1 MPAVQ
6 QQFVWRAGEVTENQ
20 EDLAMPENNPPASA
34 QQIGGE
40 LLARMLCAEGVTTVF
55 GIVDGTYLGFYTA
68 FQKYGIRLISPRHET
83 CAAHMAGAYARSTGK
98 LGVCMASNGP
108 GVANI
113 LPGVAVESGE
123 GNRVLLITSCRRT
136 GIAYPERGGTF
147 QYFDQVGVTAP
158 MTKWSGAVHSA
169 ERLPELT
176 RQALRA
182 SWTGRPGVVHL
193 DVPENIMNGAFDFP
207 ADSVREPATYRPT
220 VPLAVA
226 SSQVSAAADML
237 READFPVIH
246 AGSGLVHAG
255 AAAELAALAEALSA
269 PITCSWG
276 ARGVLDEDSALAIP
290 NSTLAAAK
298 SARSRSDLFLVL
310 GSRLGETDWWGRG
323 HHWGGSAPDIPK
335 RCIQVNID
343 ADAIGR
349 NRPADLAVVG
359 DVKVFLAAVL
369 AELQAAP
376 VPESILEER
385 RQKVAE
391 LVQEKAAMRAELDAA
406 LAGMDAPM
414 HPAHVPTIAR
424 RVFGD
429 DALLAIDGGNTA
441 VWCAHYYRNARPDA
455 IHSTFKFGM
464 LGAGVGQALGL
475 KAAHPDRPVVCII
488 GDGAMGMHPQEIET
502 AVRENLPVVYVVLCD
517 RQWGMVKLTQQF
529 GIGDL
534 RAAMGIQAEGTIN
547 TDFEEIRFDQLAMAM
562 GAHGDRVA
570 DPAELDATLRRALD
584 SGRPAVVHVDVEP
597 TAHLFAPNLLEF
609 KEMHGEPVG

>member
-1 MPAVQ
+1 MTQSETPA
-6 QQFVWRAGEVTENQ
+6 GK
-20 EDLAMPENNPPASA
+20 

-40 LLARMLCAEGVTTVF
+40 LLARMLAAEGVTTVF
-55 GIVDGTYLGFYTA
+55 GIIDGTYLGLYTA
-68 FQKYGIRLISPRHET
+68 FEKYGIRLVSPRHET
-83 CAAHMAGAYARSTGK
+83 CAAHMAGAYARSTGR

-158 MTKWSGAVHSA
+158 MTKWSGAVHIP

-176 RQALRA
+176 RQALRTCW
-182 SWTGRPGVVHL
+182 SGRPGVVHL
-193 DVPENIMNGAFDFP
+193 DVPENIMNSAFEFP
-207 ADSVREPATYRPT
+207 ADAVRQPATYRPT
-220 VPLAVA
+220 SPLAVEL
-226 SSQVSAAADML
+226 SQVSAAANML

-246 AGSGLVHAG
+246 AGSGIVHAG
-255 AAAELAALAEALSA
+255 AASELAAVAEALAA

-276 ARGVLDEDSALAIP
+276 ARGVLDESSPLAIP

-323 HHWGGSAPDIPK
+323 HHWGGSEPEIPK
-335 RCIQVNID
+335 RCIQVDID
-343 ADAIGR
+343 GEIIGR

-359 DVKVFLAAVL
+359 DVKVFLAALL
-369 AELQAAP
+369 AELQGAA
-376 VPESILEER
+376 VPESVLEQR
-385 RQKVAE
+385 RQQVGA
-391 LVQEKAAMRAELDAA
+391 LVEEKAAIRAELDAA

-414 HPAHVPTIAR
+414 HPAHVPSIAR

-502 AVRENLPVVYVVLCD
+502 AVREKLPVVYLVMCD

-529 GIGDL
+529 GIGEL
-534 RAAMGIQAEGTIN
+534 RAAMGIESEGTIN
-547 TDFEEIRFDQLAMAM
+547 TDFEEIRFDQVATAM
-562 GAHGDRVA
+562 GALGERVA
-570 DPAELDATLRRALD
+570 DPAELEGALRRALD

>member
-1 MPAVQ
+1 MTESNTPA
-6 QQFVWRAGEVTENQ
+6 GG
-20 EDLAMPENNPPASA
+20 

-40 LLARMLCAEGVTTVF
+40 LLARMLSAEGVTTVF
-55 GIVDGTYLGFYTA
+55 GIIDGTYLGLYTA
-68 FQKYGIRLISPRHET
+68 FEKYGIRLVSPRHET
-83 CAAHMAGAYARSTGK
+83 CAAHMAGAYARSTGR

-108 GVANI
+108 GVANM

-158 MTKWSGAVHSA
+158 MTKWSGAVHSP
-169 ERLPELT
+169 ERLPELA
-176 RQALRA
+176 RQAIRA
-182 SWTGRPGVVHL
+182 SWVGRPGVVHL

-207 ADSVREPATYRPT
+207 ADAVREPATYRPT
-220 VPLAVA
+220 APMAVA
-226 SSQVSAAADML
+226 PSQVSAAANML
-237 READFPVIH
+237 REAKFPVIH
-246 AGSGLVHAG
+246 AGSGIVHAG
-255 AAAELAALAEALSA
+255 AASELAAVAEVLAA

-276 ARGVLDEDSALAIP
+276 ARGVLDESSALAIP

-323 HHWGGSAPDIPK
+323 HHWGGSDPEIPK
-335 RCIQVNID
+335 RCIQVDID
-343 ADAIGR
+343 GEIIGR

-359 DVKVFLAAVL
+359 DVKVFLAALL
-369 AELQAAP
+369 AELEGEP
-376 VPESILEER
+376 VPESVLEER
-385 RQKVAE
+385 RQKVGV
-391 LVQEKAAMRAELDAA
+391 LVEQKAAIRAELDAA

-414 HPAHVPTIAR
+414 HPAHVPAVAR
-424 RVFGD
+424 QVFGD
-429 DALLAIDGGNTA
+429 EALLAIDGGNTA

-502 AVRENLPVVYVVLCD
+502 AVREKLPVVYVVLCD

-529 GIGDL
+529 GIGEL
-534 RAAMGIQAEGTIN
+534 RAAMGIEGEGTIN
-547 TDFEEIRFDQLAMAM
+547 TDFEEIRFDQVAVAM

-570 DPAELDATLRRALD
+570 DPAELEATLRRALD